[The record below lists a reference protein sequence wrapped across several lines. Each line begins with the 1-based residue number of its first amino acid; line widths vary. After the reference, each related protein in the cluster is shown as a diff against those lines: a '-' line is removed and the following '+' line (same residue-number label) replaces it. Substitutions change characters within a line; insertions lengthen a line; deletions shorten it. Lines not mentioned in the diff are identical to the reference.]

1 MSKQDKQNPKS
12 SPLVLVVDDD
22 PGIRRII
29 EILLQKNG
37 YTVQTASN
45 GQEALDTLDTVVPD
59 VMVLDVMMPGMSG
72 FEVCRAVRAN
82 KRLQKVPVVFL
93 TAKGTPQ
100 DYKTGHDAG
109 GVVYMVKPFRPE
121 RLLQVVRLFCRAEAD
136 T

>member
-1 MSKQDKQNPKS
+1 
-12 SPLVLVVDDD
+12 VLVVDDD

-37 YTVQTASN
+37 YTVQTAPN
-45 GQEALDTLDTVVPD
+45 GQEALEVLDTVVPD

-72 FEVCRAVRAN
+72 FEVCKAVRTN
-82 KRLQKVPVVFL
+82 KRLQSVPVVFL

-100 DYKTGHDAG
+100 DYKAGQDAG

-121 RLLQVVRLFCRAEAD
+121 RLLQVVRLFCRTGTE
-136 T
+136 